1 MNDKIACHSSLL
13 HNPATHLEAKDARQ
27 CVLNQ
32 IDNGGSDNLIG
43 KGLGEEQ
50 SAGAALHLMDTT

>member
-1 MNDKIACHSSLL
+1 VNDKIACHSSLL
-13 HNPATHLEAKDARQ
+13 HNPATQAKDARQ

-50 SAGAALHLMDTT
+50 SAGAALLLMGTT